1 MRDFI
6 VKTIV
11 GKIGGGGHGTVTY
24 YGAQLAADDIL
35 SELTRRA
42 ALKNKE
48 QPANTAALFECDA
61 CGWRGKQDALKP
73 PHSLSDELPA
83 CPECASDEI
92 GEVSALPQKRADNTA
107 RDVIALLEE
116 VVAHVLPK
124 HLMFHAERTGGSW
137 VNRAQHIIDA
147 QLHP

>member
-48 QPANTAALFECDA
+48 QSAHTAALVECDA

-92 GEVSALPQKRADNTA
+92 GEVSALPCGADNSAMQVSPKPCPTCRGIGVLMDINLGRQKPCGACGGTGTA
-107 RDVIALLEE
+107 SA
-116 VVAHVLPK
+116 
-124 HLMFHAERTGGSW
+124 
-137 VNRAQHIIDA
+137 
-147 QLHP
+147 